1 MLQHTRMIDQLA
13 KLKWLMAKT
22 YCYTKQAQCCVS
34 EGFQGKMK
42 NALQSQLQ
50 LKMFDALMCQFDE
63 GIQVSI

>member
-1 MLQHTRMIDQLA
+1 
-13 KLKWLMAKT
+13 MAKT

-63 GIQVSI
+63 GRIGTNLKSYIKSFVFVEECFC